1 MNSISSPMIGGQYFR
16 SPSISQIPTVSQQ
29 QQPYYQSPFSP
40 EMSMPTMNVAQPS
53 NIDGTVDVSIIDPS
67 ASTDNRIPSSP
78 LIGTIDINEI
88 VGRQPG
94 SFGSM
99 PSPNKPVPFSRTPG
113 QCFDQILIIGGS
125 HITMIRSRNPTHQIV
140 GPEINFGGTGYTFS
154 SPSDT
159 YEFEIHF
166 AQPFTMKYVFIP
178 YSANV
183 ESFKVEAS
191 HAGMLGVFT
200 STNTKDGL
208 VVDGFPTM
216 LVSMLVITIIHTTDG
231 YLPSHIT
238 LNIGVCNPIYSPSNE
253 GNETPEM
260 IDCTPQLRLL
270 GNPKQVT
277 RVDIKTPT
285 IHIKPNNL
293 INPNQDGM
301 DFPTTEEY
309 IIDIV
314 LSKTMSM
321 DSITLNPLSNVD
333 SFKIQCH
340 NSHGYYLEIK
350 SIIGWKTINGLANT
364 QANLIRIILLGTEDG
379 NPPNHISIKIAAC
392 VPTGL
397 PKIMRSPFKHEL
409 ITKRRKPSK
418 YNINRF
424 NIPEDQ
430 LTMTYTEQQIPISE
444 ELFQPDIVQSP
455 TSVELTANVDIQ
467 PIQDSAMG
475 TLSSPILEQPPT
487 SIAYLP
493 LINSQSQF
501 IQNQIPERNIQAQ
514 TDIVVE
520 TIRQPII
527 QTQSSPV
534 IMWTPIFT
542 ASNVNQPLQ
551 SQQFI
556 EKPLPSPAL
565 PLSPPN
571 LQAQENLLALGITQP
586 SISLSPHLTRSPS
599 GYTCSH
605 NYQIT
610 TNVHINNIY
619 TLCGCSQSSLMD
631 STSSNS
637 LFNNNGYSF
646 SSHHYPF
653 QTIVISLKFTGYVQS
668 LSLGSK
674 SNNICFDLR
683 SSSNGDR
690 RFVMIEEP
698 VISSSILMPE
708 RTEYIPQQQIV
719 SPSIPQASILSPIV
733 HEPVPSI
740 SQETY
745 VIHSQPLVLSPTM
758 DQPVMERP
766 ISPVDTDTDFSS
778 IPSMRQPMIHMVP
791 SPIIQEQI
799 TVQII
804 DNTYP
809 SRVIPSA
816 PFVSAPSDS
825 QLIQQSNI
833 IQRPLSSGILPSIS
847 VQVPVPQITQPSI
860 SLPPHLTRSP
870 SGYTCSHNYQITTNV
885 HINNIYTLCGCS
897 QSSLMDST
905 SSNSLFNNNGYSFSS
920 HHYPFQ
926 TIVISL
932 KFTGYVQSLSLGS
945 KSNVQKYGLR
955 VFNPLRNVDDTYYS
969 SIDPN
974 TGQPTIS
981 NIHIAKVAIRLY
993 INLYTTNDGRPPRN
1007 IQFNFNICFDL
1018 RSSSNGDRRFV
1029 MIEEPV
1035 ISSSILMP
1043 ERIEYIPQQQIVV
1056 QPMVEGSDTS
1066 QIQTP
1071 IVEQPQ
1077 QPMVPPISTQIIIEA
1092 PSPTILTKPSN
1103 IMIQSTLKPN
1113 VQILPSPI
1121 IPASL
1126 IVQISPSPTIIG
1138 TRIFDQSSSSDA
1150 EIPVVIEQQQP
1161 IVSSQVPSAV
1171 IETIFSPIQLVPQ
1184 EIVRIQPSPAMHAPI
1199 VDTSASISII
1209 EQPSVANIR
1218 RPVPLL
1224 QQQQQ
1229 QQQQPMVAPPA
1240 PTAVISNIFSPIQS
1254 IPQAIVLTQPSP
1266 IIDASTVNVSAT
1278 ILFIEKP
1285 IIYQP
1290 SPIEIPQTNI
1300 IQQPIPAISSSM
1312 SSPVIIRTIFSE
1324 IQSPPEETVLR
1335 LPSPEIDTPIGQSSA
1350 TILTIDKPVVYQPSS
1365 INIAQGQQIL
1375 SPTLPPTIVEPIY
1388 SPRIPAPAYDTLSS
1402 PHITG
1407 QMTVQVIEHT
1417 YSSRIIPSPSSAVSS
1432 SYAQPIEQQ
1441 PVFERTLPSGM
1452 LPSISIEIQ
1461 APRIHM
1467 MPSPIIPPPIIE
1479 TDATMVPSSIPSS
1492 RISTEMCSCQCP
1504 ISGLVPIVY
1513 NNRQQSCTIG
1523 TIRKR

>member
-1 MNSISSPMIGGQYFR
+1 MEKSPFELIFNYNDKQIINQNFTITTELYHDIHLPINCKNNQYRLCLVELSLQIQSDIMSINFWCQPPAFSFENFNQFPKFHTCILPMVNATEQPSITMIINSYDIGKLIPLATANFTNSPQYNVEKKSKTPIFIFNNENITKETLLSRNVRYLMTENDDAIESELDEPDCIMETTNQTNGISNQDDPLSKDDEPDETAAPVDFASDIIPEDDRSQPIGEYDDSLAVNCTAGGPIYGHPNIEWIRVANASYFTIDQRVNRNADPDSDGIDFPKMDTYILQIRMIPYIFLQYVSVPSSNVILLYVVVHYDSGRRYNAYQSKVEQSPVVENFLAKEPTRFFEVYLNATDDGLPPSDVTLDIGYCIAPKHKHPIIVDSDSSFDSFTGTIDVDTYANIPDNSGSISPYTINK
-16 SPSISQIPTVSQQ
+16 PSISTDTLVPSQNLLDTVDVNINVGSDGNVGQELVNNDRGPMIMDNTGPVTQSVIIDGGRIPSIN
-29 QQPYYQSPFSP
+29 Y
-40 EMSMPTMNVAQPS
+40 EAQKPADVRIPS
-53 NIDGTVDVSIIDPS
+53 DALVGTVDVSIIDPS

-88 VGRQPG
+88 IGRQPG

-154 SPSDT
+154 SPSDA

-571 LQAQENLLALGITQP
+571 L
-586 SISLSPHLTRSPS
+586 
-599 GYTCSH
+599 
-605 NYQIT
+605 
-610 TNVHINNIY
+610 
-619 TLCGCSQSSLMD
+619 
-631 STSSNS
+631 
-637 LFNNNGYSF
+637 
-646 SSHHYPF
+646 
-653 QTIVISLKFTGYVQS
+653 
-668 LSLGSK
+668 
-674 SNNICFDLR
+674 
-683 SSSNGDR
+683 
-690 RFVMIEEP
+690 
-698 VISSSILMPE
+698 
-708 RTEYIPQQQIV
+708 
-719 SPSIPQASILSPIV
+719 
-733 HEPVPSI
+733 
-740 SQETY
+740 
-745 VIHSQPLVLSPTM
+745 
-758 DQPVMERP
+758 
-766 ISPVDTDTDFSS
+766 
-778 IPSMRQPMIHMVP
+778 
-791 SPIIQEQI
+791 
-799 TVQII
+799 
-804 DNTYP
+804 
-809 SRVIPSA
+809 
-816 PFVSAPSDS
+816 
-825 QLIQQSNI
+825 
-833 IQRPLSSGILPSIS
+833 
-847 VQVPVPQITQPSI
+847 
-860 SLPPHLTRSP
+860 
-870 SGYTCSHNYQITTNV
+870 
-885 HINNIYTLCGCS
+885 
-897 QSSLMDST
+897 
-905 SSNSLFNNNGYSFSS
+905 
-920 HHYPFQ
+920 
-926 TIVISL
+926 
-932 KFTGYVQSLSLGS
+932 
-945 KSNVQKYGLR
+945 
-955 VFNPLRNVDDTYYS
+955 
-969 SIDPN
+969 
-974 TGQPTIS
+974 
-981 NIHIAKVAIRLY
+981 
-993 INLYTTNDGRPPRN
+993 
-1007 IQFNFNICFDL
+1007 
-1018 RSSSNGDRRFV
+1018 
-1029 MIEEPV
+1029 
-1035 ISSSILMP
+1035 
-1043 ERIEYIPQQQIVV
+1043 
-1056 QPMVEGSDTS
+1056 
-1066 QIQTP
+1066 
-1071 IVEQPQ
+1071 
-1077 QPMVPPISTQIIIEA
+1077 
-1092 PSPTILTKPSN
+1092 
-1103 IMIQSTLKPN
+1103 
-1113 VQILPSPI
+1113 
-1121 IPASL
+1121 

-1224 QQQQQ
+1224 QQQ
-1229 QQQQPMVAPPA
+1229 PMVPPPA

-1254 IPQAIVLTQPSP
+1254 IPQTIVLTQPSP

-1278 ILFIEKP
+1278 IQFIEKP

-1324 IQSPPEETVLR
+1324 IQPPPEETVLR
-1335 LPSPEIDTPIGQSSA
+1335 LPSPAIDT
-1350 TILTIDKPVVYQPSS
+1350 
-1365 INIAQGQQIL
+1365 
-1375 SPTLPPTIVEPIY
+1375 
-1388 SPRIPAPAYDTLSS
+1388 PRIPAPAYDTLSS

-1452 LPSISIEIQ
+1452 IPSISIEIQ